1 MGYGG
6 ALAPR
11 KFRVVSGGYQAYQR
25 PMTQTVLSA
34 NAARRPPNS
43 ARTRLDAYA
52 PVARAIDFLV
62 ENWDRAPSLEETAHE
77 AGLSPQH
84 FQRVFKAGAG
94 VSPKRFLQYVAA
106 GEAKRAFSRGE
117 SVLDASL
124 SAGLSGPSR
133 LHDLFLVAEAMT
145 PGAYRKKGEGL
156 TIHYASVDGP
166 FGRALIGA
174 TEKGICWLSF
184 IGDDPARSLQEMKH
198 DWPAATF
205 VEDKAFVAPIA
216 TRAFAFATGAGPGAP
231 LGLYVQGTNFQLKVW
246 EALLTIPEGRLAT
259 YGDIACAVG
268 APKASRAVGAAVGAN
283 MISLL
288 IPCHRVILSSGV
300 VHNYR
305 WGTAR
310 KKAILA
316 MEEARTAA

>member
-1 MGYGG
+1 
-6 ALAPR
+6 
-11 KFRVVSGGYQAYQR
+11 
-25 PMTQTVLSA
+25 MTT
-34 NAARRPPNS
+34 AASDIRIKK
-43 ARTRLDAYA
+43 RLDDYE

-62 ENWDRAPSLEETAHE
+62 ERFDDKPDLEAVAAHV
-77 AGLSPQH
+77 GLSPQH

-106 GEAKRAFSRGE
+106 NEAKRAMKQGE

-133 LHDLFLVAEAMT
+133 LHDLFLVSEAMT
-145 PGAYRKKGEGL
+145 PGAYRRKGAGL
-156 TIHYASVDGP
+156 VIRYAFAGGP
-166 FGRALIGA
+166 FGRVLIGA
-174 TEKGICWLSF
+174 TDEGICWLSF
-184 IGDDPARSLQEMKH
+184 SGLEADEEQVAEMRG
-198 DWPAATF
+198 DWPAAEF
-205 VEDKAFVAPIA
+205 VEDDAFIAPLA
-216 TRAFAFATGAGPGAP
+216 ARAFAFAANKPLDAP

-246 EALLTIPEGRLAT
+246 DALLRIPFGEVVT
-259 YGDIACAVG
+259 YGDIAKEVCT
-268 APKASRAVGAAVGAN
+268 PRASRAVGAAVGAN

-305 WGTAR
+305 WGAPR

-316 MEEARTAA
+316 MEGAVCAN